1 MGHRT
6 GVLPVSP
13 ELSVEPSC
21 PKNSLSAGDDL
32 AGWVLLLRARRS
44 DSASPLSFPGQPHRV
59 AFQERVWLFMARTRN
74 RPASPPVPGDAGA
87 EVTDEPVQVIS
98 RAAAI
103 DVAKGS
109 GMVCMRLPHESRA
122 GRRTQ
127 KVWEVT
133 ATFAAVVALMDHLV
147 CQGVERLV
155 LESTSDQR
163 LLAYL
168 VLPGG
173 GGGPG
178 GVAGQCPRRQAPA
191 GPVQVRPAGLRV
203 AVQAERMGHAAPRRS
218 CRRSPFATCG
228 R

>member
-1 MGHRT
+1 
-6 GVLPVSP
+6 
-13 ELSVEPSC
+13 
-21 PKNSLSAGDDL
+21 
-32 AGWVLLLRARRS
+32 
-44 DSASPLSFPGQPHRV
+44 
-59 AFQERVWLFMARTRN
+59 MARTRS

-155 LESTSDQR
+155 LESTSVIR
-163 LLAYL
+163 GRERAEIWT
-168 VLPGG
+168 LP
-173 GGGPG
+173 
-178 GVAGQCPRRQAPA
+178 
-191 GPVQVRPAGLRV
+191 
-203 AVQAERMGHAAPRRS
+203 RS
-218 CRRSPFATCG
+218 CRRG
-228 R
+228 RVLQREGQKRLTTRR

>member
-1 MGHRT
+1 MVVH
-6 GVLPVSP
+6 
-13 ELSVEPSC
+13 
-21 PKNSLSAGDDL
+21 
-32 AGWVLLLRARRS
+32 
-44 DSASPLSFPGQPHRV
+44 GQDEEQ
-59 AFQERVWLFMARTRN
+59 A
-74 RPASPPVPGDAGA
+74 ASPPVPGDAGA

-155 LESTSDQR
+155 LESTSVIR
-163 LLAYL
+163 
-168 VLPGG
+168 G
-173 GGGPG
+173 
-178 GVAGQCPRRQAPA
+178 RER
-191 GPVQVRPAGLRV
+191 
-203 AVQAERMGHAAPRRS
+203 AV
-218 CRRSPFATCG
+218 CDG

>member
-13 ELSVEPSC
+13 ELSVELLC

-155 LESTSDQR
+155 RNDLFRGRTPERYYDSLEW
-163 LLAYL
+163 LYGWK
-168 VLPGG
+168 V
-173 GGGPG
+173 
-178 GVAGQCPRRQAPA
+178 
-191 GPVQVRPAGLRV
+191 
-203 AVQAERMGHAAPRRS
+203 ES
-218 CRRSPFATCG
+218 CL
-228 R
+228 